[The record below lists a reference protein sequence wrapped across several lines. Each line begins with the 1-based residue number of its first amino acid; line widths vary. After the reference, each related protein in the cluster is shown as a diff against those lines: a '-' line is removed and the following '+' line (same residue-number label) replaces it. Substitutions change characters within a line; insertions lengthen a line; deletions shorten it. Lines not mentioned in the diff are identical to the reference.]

1 MHSPNLDKNIAENK
15 SFGEVFTTQ
24 EDLIIKMG
32 SFASRNSHEI
42 IESNS
47 TIDVYDLP
55 SNQAQLTQIYIL
67 LWILFAMELLT
78 FLMRLHRYVKQK

>member
-1 MHSPNLDKNIAENK
+1 MHSPNLDKNIAEK
-15 SFGEVFTTQ
+15 KGEVFTTQ